1 MTEVVRG
8 SSAEGQ
14 PSDIY
19 GDEVAGWSCNV
30 SVTSFLT
37 RRGIQSVRQRS
48 KESQRAFFLTFGTNA
63 GEYLASN
70 AEAQATSF
78 ALPAA
83 STWDR
88 RTTSRPVSWNWTLWP
103 WSGLILGG
111 GFPGPPLFIR
121 LYGTSAP
128 QPATAIE
135 KSFFAGPIS
144 C

>member
-70 AEAQATSF
+70 AEAQAVSSPDDLFCSPSSVHVGSPNHDQAGLLELDTMALEWFNLGRRVSGPTSLYT
-78 ALPAA
+78 ALRYLRAA
-83 STWDR
+83 
-88 RTTSRPVSWNWTLWP
+88 TSH
-103 WSGLILGG
+103 G
-111 GFPGPPLFIR
+111 
-121 LYGTSAP
+121 Y
-128 QPATAIE
+128 
-135 KSFFAGPIS
+135 
-144 C
+144 